1 MRWPAAY
8 LYPLQADTF
17 LPASDCPSHQLVIW
31 MEARSVPVYWEQ
43 ILFPALP
50 DCESA
55 AIPGPCSGKRSDLL
69 NTGSAGQIHTE
80 SESRKRQPQTGGEAV
95 FVSPSSLSVSVR
107 HRMVSVS
114 FPDSKAWFTSSS
126 GKLSLPQAQQGRQC
140 PAGST

>member
-31 MEARSVPVYWEQ
+31 MEARSVPVSWEQ

-55 AIPGPCSGKRSDLL
+55 AIPGPCSGKRSDLR
-69 NTGSAGQIHTE
+69 NTGSAGQIHTD
-80 SESRKRQPQTGGEAV
+80 KDDGEAV
-95 FVSPSSLSVSVR
+95 SASPSSLSVSVP